1 MAETS
6 NAIEQIPS
14 TFELIDISLLENRT
28 YFLSGEIDEKSI
40 DSAIRWML
48 FESYQQ
54 DSRPLTLYINST
66 GGNLTDAF
74 ALIDI
79 MNKSP
84 VPIKTVG
91 IGNVMSAAFLIFL
104 SGTIGERYLG
114 KNCFILSHQF
124 SEEIYGKY
132 HDIKTKMIES
142 QKTNDKMIQLIKSKT
157 KLTEKEI
164 KSKLLPPTDVWL
176 TSEEAIKMGI
186 ADHIL

>member
-1 MAETS
+1 MKDSVNT
-6 NAIEQIPS
+6 IEQIPS

-28 YFLSGEIDEKSI
+28 HFLSGEIDDKNIEL
-40 DSAIRWML
+40 AIRWML
-48 FESYQQ
+48 FESLQQ
-54 DSRPLTLYINST
+54 DSRPLTLYINSM
-66 GGNLTDAF
+66 GGSLTDAF
-74 ALIDI
+74 ALIDL

-84 VPIKTVG
+84 IPIRTVG

-104 SGTIGERYLG
+104 SGTVGERYIG

-157 KLTEKEI
+157 KLSEKEI
-164 KSKLLPPTDVWL
+164 KTKLLPPTDVWL
-176 TSEEAIKMGI
+176 TSEEAVKLGI